1 MQPARGWAASVSLAC
16 CAGAA
21 DAEPQRLPAPPAA
34 AATPATVPL
43 RPSIAHLVPSDRVGD
58 LLDHPVLSGFSPLL
72 LPRSDVEVDRKTRL
86 SDFASLLPYHTQV
99 DTRDVVEGMNRL
111 IDDAGAGHRVFIDI
125 YSPAEKAR
133 DPTKAD
139 TGLFFLRGRPGAPLA
154 VIAPGG
160 GFSYVATVHEGLP
173 YALAI
178 NRHGFNAF
186 VLRYRVG
193 QGGTAATEDLAAA
206 LSTIFRHA
214 AELQVGTE
222 GYSLWG
228 SSAGARMAAAIGSR
242 GAAHFGAEP
251 MPKPAAVVLAY
262 TGHADTSDEEPPNF
276 VVVGEHDPISP
287 PAAMERRLAA
297 LERAGVMVAYRKIP
311 GLGHGFGPGT
321 GTAAQGWIDEAVRFW
336 ERAASAGTPR
346 PRGDGVFRQDH
357 TGESR

>member
-1 MQPARGWAASVSLAC
+1 MQPARGWVALLSLAC

-21 DAEPQRLPAPPAA
+21 GAEPERLPAPPASA
-34 AATPATVPL
+34 SL
-43 RPSIAHLVPSDRVGD
+43 RSSMAHVAPSDRLGD
-58 LLDHPVLSGFSPLL
+58 LLDHPALSGYARLL
-72 LPRSDVEVDRKTRL
+72 LPRNDIEVDRKTRL
-86 SDFASLLPYHTQV
+86 GDFASLLPYHTQV
-99 DTRDVVEGMNRL
+99 DARDVVAGLNRL
-111 IDDAGAGHRVFIDI
+111 IDDAAAGRRLFIDI
-125 YSPAEKAR
+125 YTPAEKAR

-139 TGLFFLRGRPGAPLA
+139 TGLFFLRGRPGAPFA

-214 AELQVGTE
+214 AALQVSTE

-228 SSAGARMAAAIGSR
+228 SSAGARMAAAIGSH
-242 GAAHFGAEP
+242 GAARFGAEP
-251 MPKPAAVVLAY
+251 LPRPAAVVMAY
-262 TGHADTSDEEPPNF
+262 TGHSDTSEEEPPTF
-276 VVVGEHDPISP
+276 VVVGERDPISP
-287 PAAMERRLAA
+287 PAVMERRLAA
-297 LERAGVMVAYRKIP
+297 LERAGVPVAYRKIA

-336 ERAASAGTPR
+336 ERAASRGAPR
-346 PRGDGVFRQDH
+346 PPR
-357 TGESR
+357 